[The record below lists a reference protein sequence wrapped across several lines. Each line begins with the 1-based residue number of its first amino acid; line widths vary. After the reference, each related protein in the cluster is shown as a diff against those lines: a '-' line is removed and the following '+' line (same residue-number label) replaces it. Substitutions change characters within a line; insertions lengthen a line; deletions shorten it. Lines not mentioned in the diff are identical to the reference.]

1 MYWGMNG
8 ASVYSDRQM
17 PSPERRPGLISEL
30 RLLTSRQRN
39 AVITSFLGW
48 TLDAFDFFIMV
59 FVVSDIAG
67 DFHTTVKHVAYGIT
81 LTLAMRPIGALIF
94 GYLADRY
101 GRKPTLMTVIVLY
114 SGFELAC
121 AFAPSLTIFLILRA
135 GFGIA
140 MGGEWGVGS
149 SLAMES
155 IPPSTRGVISGFLQ
169 EGYMV
174 GYLLAAVLYWVA
186 FPHIGWK
193 GMFIVGA
200 VPALL
205 VFFMARHVEES
216 PAWQSQRHSAKDML
230 RSVAANWKL
239 FIYIIVLMA
248 CFNAFSHGTQDLYP
262 TFLKSRGLAAA
273 RVSQLAILG
282 SIGAIL
288 GGISF
293 GAWSETIGRRR
304 AMIIAAL
311 CALPVIP
318 LWAYSHSL
326 VLLAIGVFLMQV
338 MVQGAWGI
346 VPVYLN
352 EMSPDEVRGT
362 FPGLTYQLGNFV
374 ISLAAPLQVS
384 LAMSHGGSYSYA
396 LAVSAGAVALLIV
409 LVLALGRERKGVAFV
424 KG

>member
-1 MYWGMNG
+1 MQTPLRGT
-8 ASVYSDRQM
+8 
-17 PSPERRPGLISEL
+17 GLIAEL
-30 RLLTSRQRN
+30 RQLTPRQRN

-59 FVVSDIAG
+59 FVLANIAG
-67 DFHTTVKHVAYGIT
+67 DFHTTVKNVAYGIT
-81 LTLAMRPIGALIF
+81 LTLAMRPVGALIF

-121 AFAPSLTIFLILRA
+121 AFAPSLIVFLILRA

-149 SLAMES
+149 SLALES
-155 IPPSTRGVISGFLQ
+155 IPAKTRGIISGFLQ
-169 EGYMV
+169 EGYAT

-200 VPALL
+200 CPALL
-205 VFFMARHVEES
+205 VFFMASHVEES
-216 PAWQSQRHSAKDML
+216 PAWQATRPSAGDIF
-230 RSVAANWKL
+230 RSIFANWKL
-239 FIYIIVLMA
+239 FLYIILLMS

-262 TFLKSRGLAAA
+262 TFLKSRGFATGQ
-273 RVSQLAILG
+273 VSELAIIG
-282 SIGAIL
+282 SVGAIL

-293 GAWSETIGRRR
+293 GALSERIGRRKGI
-304 AMIIAAL
+304 MIAAL
-311 CALPVIP
+311 LALPAIP
-318 LWAYSHSL
+318 LWAYAHGFFA
-326 VLLAIGVFLMQV
+326 LALGVFVMQV

-346 VPVYLN
+346 VPVHLN
-352 EMSPDEVRGT
+352 ELSPPEVRGT

-374 ISLAAPLQVS
+374 ISLAAPLQIA
-384 LAMSHGGSYSYA
+384 LALQHGGDYRFA
-396 LAVSAGAVALLIV
+396 LGSVAAAVALAIV
-409 LVLALGRERKGVAFV
+409 LVVALGKERKGIEF
-424 KG
+424 GRQT

>member
-1 MYWGMNG
+1 MEWALINRY
-8 ASVYSDRQM
+8 AVAQM
-17 PSPERRPGLISEL
+17 QSAQPRTGLFSEL
-30 RLLTSRQRN
+30 KQLTSRQRN

-59 FVVSDIAG
+59 FVLSNIAG
-67 DFHTTVKHVAYGIT
+67 DFHTSLKNVAYGLT
-81 LTLAMRPIGALIF
+81 LTLAMRPVGALIF

-121 AFAPSLTIFLILRA
+121 AFAPSLMVFLILRA

-149 SLAMES
+149 SLAMET
-155 IPPSTRGVISGFLQ
+155 IPASTRGIISGFLQ
-169 EGYMV
+169 EGYAT

-200 VPALL
+200 TPALL

-216 PAWQSQRHSAKDML
+216 PAWIATRHSARDML
-230 RSVAANWKL
+230 QSVASNWKL
-239 FIYIIVLMA
+239 FLYTILLMS

-262 TFLKSRGLAAA
+262 QFLKSRGFSTGT
-273 RVSQLAILG
+273 VSELAIIG

-293 GAWSETIGRRR
+293 GAISERIGRRR
-304 AMIIAAL
+304 AITAAAIL
-311 CALPVIP
+311 ALPAIP
-318 LWAYSHSL
+318 LWVYGHGFIA
-326 VLLAIGVFLMQV
+326 LAVGAFGMQV
-338 MVQGAWGI
+338 MVQGAWGV

-352 EMSPDEVRGT
+352 EMSPPQVRGT
-362 FPGLTYQLGNFV
+362 FPGLTYQLGNLV
-374 ISLAAPLQVS
+374 ISLAAPLQ
-384 LAMSHGGSYSYA
+384 LA
-396 LAVSAGAVALLIV
+396 LAVSHGGDLRFALGIVATSVAILIV
-409 LVLALGRERKGVAFV
+409 IVVSLGKERKGIAFA
-424 KG
+424 GQS